1 VTYNDDYSTEAN
13 RQTVVSASPQNT
25 TDAWDRLGWLWNAL
39 FYIAILISSVFVLID
54 GGPDA
59 PLWIGLLLTALLVL
73 WHWLGLRA
81 TFKGHGARNQ
91 HIHARFIVVLGDIV
105 LWSVLLTISA
115 AYYFVLFG
123 FGLIFYLLPIRYAAL
138 ATLSVL
144 AGVMVDQV
152 ADRGAGVSLADPLI
166 WILGLLGV
174 SAVAMGLWISAII
187 GQSSRR
193 RELINQLEQT
203 QAELAASEHRRG
215 ILEERQ
221 RLAREIHDTLA
232 QGFTSIVIHL
242 EAADQAL
249 SGDVDTVKKHMDRAR
264 ETARNSLDQARR
276 VVHDLR
282 PDLLEQF
289 SLPDALQRLTERWSQ
304 ATDIKATSTITGDLV
319 PLHPNIEVTLLR
331 AAQESLNN
339 IHKHAQATRVQ
350 LTVSYMGDIIILDVK
365 DNGIGFNNASR
376 SPLTGGY
383 GLRAMEERVKQYGGS
398 VELESDPGEG
408 TTVVVTIPLS
418 D

>member
-1 VTYNDDYSTEAN
+1 
-13 RQTVVSASPQNT
+13 VSDSPQNT
-25 TDAWDRLGWLWNAL
+25 TDVWERLGWLWNAL
-39 FYIAILISSVFVLID
+39 FYTAILISSVFVVTDDDL
-54 GGPDA
+54 DA
-59 PLWIGLLLTALLVL
+59 PLWIGLLFTAILVL
-73 WHWLGLRA
+73 WHWLGLRL
-81 TFKGHGARNQ
+81 TFKGHAAWNQ
-91 HIHARFIVVLGDIV
+91 HVQPRFIVVLGDIV
-105 LWSVLLTISA
+105 LWYVLLTVST

-123 FGLIFYLLPIRYAAL
+123 FGLIFYLLPIRYAAF

-144 AGVMVDQV
+144 IGVIVDQV
-152 ADRGAGVSLADPLI
+152 ADRGVGLSLADPLI
-166 WILGLLGV
+166 WVLGLLGV
-174 SAVAMGLWISAII
+174 TAVAMGKWISAII
-187 GQSSRR
+187 GQSTRR

-203 QAELAASEHRRG
+203 QSELAASEHRRG

-221 RLAREIHDTLA
+221 RLAREIHDTLT

-242 EAADQAL
+242 EAADQAM
-249 SGDVDTVKKHMDRAR
+249 SGDPDTLKKHMDRAR

-282 PDLLEQF
+282 PDLLEQY
-289 SLPDALQRLTERWSQ
+289 SLPDALKRLTDRWSQ
-304 ATDIKATSTITGDLV
+304 ATDIKATSIITGDLI

-365 DNGIGFNNASR
+365 DNGIGLNNASK
-376 SPLTGGY
+376 SSLSGGY
-383 GLRAMEERVKQYGGS
+383 GLRAMKERVKQYGGS

-418 D
+418 N

>member
-1 VTYNDDYSTEAN
+1 MSD
-13 RQTVVSASPQNT
+13 SPQNT
-25 TDAWDRLGWLWNAL
+25 TDVWERLGWLWNAL
-39 FYIAILISSVFVLID
+39 FYTAILISSVFVVTD
-54 GGPDA
+54 DDMVA
-59 PLWIGLLLTALLVL
+59 QRWIGLLFTAILVL
-73 WHWLGLRA
+73 WHWLGLRL
-81 TFKGHGARNQ
+81 TFKGNAARNQ
-91 HIHARFIVVLGDIV
+91 HVHRRFIVILGDIV
-105 LWSVLLTISA
+105 LWYVLLTVST

-144 AGVMVDQV
+144 IGVIVDQV
-152 ADRGAGVSLADPLI
+152 TDRGAGLSLEDPLI
-166 WILGLLGV
+166 WGLGLLGV
-174 SAVAMGLWISAII
+174 TAVAMGKWISAII
-187 GQSSRR
+187 GQSTRR

-203 QAELAASEHRRG
+203 QSELAASEHRRG

-221 RLAREIHDTLA
+221 RLAREIHDTLT

-249 SGDVDTVKKHMDRAR
+249 SGDPNTSKKHMDRAR
-264 ETARNSLDQARR
+264 ETARSSLDQARR

-282 PDLLEQF
+282 PDLLEQY
-289 SLPDALQRLTERWSQ
+289 SLPDALKRLTDRWSQ
-304 ATDIKATSTITGDLV
+304 ATDIQATSIITGDLI

-365 DNGIGFNNASR
+365 DNGIGLNNASK
-376 SPLTGGY
+376 SSLSGGY
-383 GLRAMEERVKQYGGS
+383 GLRAMKERVKQYGGS